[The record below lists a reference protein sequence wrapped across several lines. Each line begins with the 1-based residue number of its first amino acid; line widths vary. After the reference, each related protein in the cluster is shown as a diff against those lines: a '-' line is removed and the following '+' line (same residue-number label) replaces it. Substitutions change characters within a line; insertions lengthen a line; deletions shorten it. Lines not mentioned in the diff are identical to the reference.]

1 MTVIAWDGNCLAA
14 DKCAISGGGISRSV
28 TKIWRHGGTLYAVT
42 GELDVALE
50 LREWHK
56 AGALPREFPNS
67 ARDGKA
73 TLIIITKNGVSHYVS
88 GPYPLLIESK
98 KCAFGSGRDYAEATM
113 YLGYSAVVAVQTA
126 SFFQSDCG
134 NGIDVLRLPT
144 GEDAL

>member
-14 DKCAISGGGISRSV
+14 DKCAVSGGGIVRSI
-28 TKIWRHGGTLYAVT
+28 TKIVAHGSVLYGIT
-42 GELDVALE
+42 GEYDIAAE

-56 AGALPREFPNS
+56 TGALPREFPTS
-67 ARDGKA
+67 ARDAKA
-73 TLIIITKNGVSHYVS
+73 TLIVVTKDGVLHYVS

-144 GEDAL
+144 GEDEK